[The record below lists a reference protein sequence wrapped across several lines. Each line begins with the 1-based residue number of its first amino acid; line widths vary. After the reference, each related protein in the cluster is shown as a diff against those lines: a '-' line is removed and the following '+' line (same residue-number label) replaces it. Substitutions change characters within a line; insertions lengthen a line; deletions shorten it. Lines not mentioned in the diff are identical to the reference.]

1 MSSGI
6 LVFCEHENGVFKK
19 TAHELLAK
27 ASALV
32 GDVGGEVSAVV
43 IGGPTGAELGGF
55 GAARVYSV
63 QGDAFSQHN
72 TGAWVSALAA
82 VVGQADP
89 AVLLGA
95 ASSAGRDLFPRLSAR
110 LSAGMASEV
119 TDLSVDGGQL
129 VATRPIY
136 AGKAFTQVRITSSLG
151 LYTVRPNSFTVPDS
165 NGAVADEVAVA
176 VEVGA
181 GAERA
186 RVVEVMESNTDTVDL
201 TEADRIVSGG
211 RSLKSSDGF
220 DDVIVPLARSL
231 GATPG
236 ASRAAV
242 DAGYV
247 PHSWQVGQTGKVVN
261 PSVYIACGISG
272 AIQHLAG
279 MRTSK
284 VIVAINKD
292 PDAPIFQHATYGIV
306 DDLFEVCP
314 VLAKAFENALS

>member
-6 LVFCEHENGVFKK
+6 LVFCEHENGAFKK
-19 TAHELLAK
+19 TAHELLSK
-27 ASALV
+27 ACALV
-32 GDVGGEVSAVV
+32 ESVGGEVSAVV
-43 IGGPTGAELGGF
+43 IGGPSGAELGGF
-55 GAARVYSV
+55 GATQVYSV
-63 QGDAFSQHN
+63 QGDAFAQHN
-72 TGAWVSALAA
+72 TDAWVSALAS

-119 TDLSVDGGQL
+119 TDLAVEEGQI

-136 AGKAFTQVRITSSLG
+136 AGKAFTQVRISSSLG
-151 LYTVRPNSFTVPDS
+151 LYTVRPNSFTVPAS
-165 NGAVADEVAVA
+165 NGAVAPEVAVA
-176 VEVGA
+176 VQVGE

-186 RVVEVMESNTDTVDL
+186 RVVEVMESNTGTVDL

-314 VLAKAFENALS
+314 VLAKAFEQALS